1 MCTVYMLSLTGWYN
15 ALAMKLRFTLHAEE
29 KLLRLTKVGVTK
41 RKVAEILEAPEKSVE
56 GYWGRKIAQGALT
69 NDLMLRVVYE
79 ETEGGILII
88 TIYPAERR
96 RYI

>member
-1 MCTVYMLSLTGWYN
+1 VRVKWYN
-15 ALAMKLRFTLHAEE
+15 KLGMELRFSLHAEE
-29 KLLRLTKVGVTK
+29 KLIRLTKVGITK
-41 RKVAEILEAPEKSVE
+41 RKVVEILEAPEKTVE
-56 GYWGRKIAQGALT
+56 GYAGRKIAQGALT

-79 ETEGGILII
+79 ETEGGILVI